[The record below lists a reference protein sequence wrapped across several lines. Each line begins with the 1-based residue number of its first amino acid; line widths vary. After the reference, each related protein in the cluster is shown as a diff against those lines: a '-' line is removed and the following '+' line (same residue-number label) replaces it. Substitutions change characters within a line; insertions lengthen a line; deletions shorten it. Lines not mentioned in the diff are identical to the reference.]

1 MCLSSGTLW
10 LSPRRPLPVPVH
22 TGVSTKN
29 RTTKRRCWGK
39 KTVGKHFWAVGAL
52 LSWRSA
58 CPQPVGDVAGCSAC
72 PSAGVGELLGAI
84 STQSCVPEL
93 LGCCGMWPG
102 SQPQQSRGIPMGQ
115 RCPNGR
121 TLGKGQECFALLITC
136 WIYPCKCP
144 PVSFQ

>member
-22 TGVSTKN
+22 TGASTKN
-29 RTTKRRCWGK
+29 NKEKVLGEK
-39 KTVGKHFWAVGAL
+39 MVGKHFWVVRAL

-72 PSAGVGELLGAI
+72 PSADVGELLGAI

-102 SQPQQSRGIPMGQ
+102 SQPQQSRGTQTGQ